1 VPSSRTVLDPEP
13 DRLAERTAVL
23 GVDHHPAAVTG
34 AVVVVGYVVLSAVM
48 LALGVLLT
56 HASAHTVG
64 SWDRDT
70 TRWLADHRTA
80 PLDEVT
86 KYATFTANTEAV
98 VAVAGVVTLWLLLR
112 HRWREAIFLMGG
124 LTLELTV
131 FLSANFLVDRPRP
144 DVPRLNTT
152 PATSS
157 FPSGHAAASVVLWVA
172 LALTVGV
179 VATSLVVR
187 VVAWLPVV
195 FLPVTIAFA
204 RVYRGMHHPADVLA
218 GALLGVLALGAGV
231 LAART
236 FAACDSRRHV
246 VDQPAEPASL
256 ETAGV
261 R

>member
-179 VATSLVVR
+179 VATGLVVR

-204 RVYRGMHHPADVLA
+204 RVYRGMHNPTDVMAGIVLGIMCLAVACFAARVWTAATARRTLTAAAHERVPLTPA
-218 GALLGVLALGAGV
+218 GA
-231 LAART
+231 
-236 FAACDSRRHV
+236 
-246 VDQPAEPASL
+246 P
-256 ETAGV
+256 
-261 R
+261 